1 MRKYH
6 VISAKRMGWDN
17 GDESYEHFFFPI
29 DEFSKDE
36 AMNQF
41 EEVKKETLKNNNWYP
56 YTAYVYEGESFYSI
70 EYRGTANE
78 DEI

>member
-1 MRKYH
+1 MKKYH
-6 VISAKRMGWDN
+6 VVSAKRMGFDN
-17 GDESYEHFFFPI
+17 GDQTYEHFFFPI

-41 EEVKKETLKNNNWYP
+41 QRVQKETFKNNNWYP
-56 YTAYVYEGESFYSI
+56 YTAYEFEGETFYSI